1 MAEKNF
7 LVVRLGSLGDIVHT
21 FPAVAG
27 LRASFPGSG
36 VVWLTSERWRTLV
49 ERSGLADTIWTV
61 DTRKLSS
68 IRETLRGIRAQRS
81 SWAASID
88 YQGLWKS
95 ALFPFLGGVR
105 RRIGFASGS
114 VREFGVPLLY
124 TERVRAKSA
133 HVAGQNSELT
143 LRAGASQAVA
153 PFTLRVL
160 DEEAA
165 AWNREKSRAGIERYC
180 VLAPGGGWQSK
191 CWPAVRFGALCRRIR
206 DDLGLRCV
214 VNYGPGEEALA
225 ESLRAAS
232 GNSEPLLNT
241 NSLGG
246 LMAMLRDAALV
257 VGGDTGPLHL
267 AVALGTPVVGLYG
280 PTNPARNGPYSK
292 TDIALR
298 VDGVATTHRRETAT
312 HPAILALSVEE
323 VFAAVSRRLEGAR

>member
-1 MAEKNF
+1 MAEKDF

-27 LRASFPGSG
+27 LRASFPGCR

-49 ERSGLADTIWTV
+49 ERSALADEIWTA
-61 DTRKLSS
+61 DTRSLAS
-68 IRETLRGIRAQRS
+68 IRSTLRLIRGNKA
-81 SWAASID
+81 SWAAAID

-95 ALFPFLGGVR
+95 ALFPFLGRVH
-105 RRIGFASGS
+105 RRIGFAHGS

-124 TERVRAKSA
+124 TDRVRARAK
-133 HVAGQNSELT
+133 HVADQNSELT

-153 PFTLRVL
+153 PFSLRVL

-165 AWNREKSRAGIERYC
+165 VWNQQREQAGIGPYC
-180 VLAPGGGWQSK
+180 VLAPGGGWASK

-214 VNYGPGEEALA
+214 VNYGPGEEPLA
-225 ESLRAAS
+225 QAVSSSS

-246 LMAMLRDAALV
+246 LMALLRGASIV

-280 PTNPARNGPYSK
+280 PTDPARNGPYNTK
-292 TDIALR
+292 DIALR
-298 VDGVATTHRRETAT
+298 APNVLTTHRRETST
-312 HPAILALSVEE
+312 HPSMLALSEEE
-323 VFAAVSRRLEGAR
+323 VFAAVVRRLEAAR

>member
-7 LVVRLGSLGDIVHT
+7 LVLRLGSLGDIVHT

-36 VVWLTSERWRTLV
+36 IVWLTSERWRTLV

-61 DTRKLSS
+61 DTRRLSS
-68 IRETLRGIRAQRS
+68 IRETLRRVRSQRD

-95 ALFPFLGGVR
+95 ALFPFLGGVH
-105 RRIGFASGS
+105 RRIGFAPGV

-124 TERVRAKSA
+124 TDRVRTKAE
-133 HVAGQNSELT
+133 HVADQNSELT
-143 LRAGASQAVA
+143 LRAGAFQAVA

-160 DEEAA
+160 DEEVA
-165 AWNREKSRAGIERYC
+165 AWNQERTRAGIERYC

-214 VNYGPGEEALA
+214 VNYGPGEESLA
-225 ESLRAAS
+225 EIVRAAS

-246 LMAMLRDAALV
+246 LMAMLRNAALV

-267 AVALGTPVVGLYG
+267 AVALGAPVVGLYG

-298 VDGVATTHRRETAT
+298 VAGVATTHRRESAT

-323 VFAAVSRRLEGAR
+323 VFAAVTRRLEAAR